1 MSVVNPRISWRVRRP
16 TVCPIFSPSK
26 KAIRYAAARAACVV
40 GFAAL
45 AATVTLPMTGG
56 SLNDLAVVAGVFV
69 VAWPGARLWY
79 EPTSA
84 EAAAYLGRVSF
95 YPAAVLLVALLPVLV
110 RAL

>member
-1 MSVVNPRISWRVRRP
+1 MT
-16 TVCPIFSPSK
+16 TVATVHGP
-26 KAIRYAAARAACVV
+26 YAAARAVCVV

-69 VAWPGARLWY
+69 VAWPGARLWH